1 MRLLRPLPIIGVLV
15 IALLVTA
22 CGGGTGTSPSTSVS
36 PSGSA
41 GGDLF
46 PVPISTQLVAGDN
59 RFVFSFL
66 DKQNQP
72 VASPDQTASVQF
84 IPQGQTAPVASG
96 DGRFVWGIEDVR
108 GVYVTN
114 VKLPSAGPYTA
125 RFTTKLPGKD
135 PETVYMQ
142 LDVVDKAAGIAVGDK
157 APASKTPT
165 LADVGGDV
173 AKVSSDKTPVQ
184 RFYETSVAD
193 AVAAKKPFVLVF
205 ATPKFCQSAQ
215 CGPTLDHV
223 KNVVA
228 KYPDLTVINVEPY
241 QLKEQDGSLQ
251 PVTQGDPPQLVPVQ
265 SVLDWGI
272 TSEPWIFVVG
282 GDGVVRG
289 SFEGIIAE
297 DELQASI
304 DGVVKG

>member
-1 MRLLRPLPIIGVLV
+1 VRPVRPLPVLGVLIV
-15 IALLVTA
+15 AVLLAA
-22 CGGGTGTSPSTSVS
+22 CGNPSPTATPSASV
-36 PSGSA
+36 GSA
-41 GGDLF
+41 DLF

-114 VKLPSAGPYTA
+114 VRLPAAGPYTA
-125 RFTTKLPGKD
+125 RFTTQLPGKAA
-135 PETVYMQ
+135 ETVDMQ
-142 LDVVDKAAGIAVGDK
+142 LDVLDKSTGIAVGDK

-173 AKVSSDKTPVQ
+173 AKISSDKTPVD

-193 AVAAKKPFVLVF
+193 AVAARKPFVLVF

-228 KYPDLTVINVEPY
+228 KYPDVTVINVEPY
-241 QLKEQDGSLQ
+241 QLEDKDGTLQ
-251 PVTQGDPPQLVPVQ
+251 PVTQGNPPQLVPVQ

-282 GDGVVRG
+282 SDGVVRG

>member
-1 MRLLRPLPIIGVLV
+1 VRLFRPLPFVGVLV
-15 IALLVTA
+15 VALLVAA
-22 CGGGTGTSPSTSVS
+22 CGGTTGTSPSASAA
-36 PSGSA
+36 PSGSGSA
-41 GGDLF
+41 DLF

-84 IPQGQTAPVASG
+84 IPQGQTAAVATG

-114 VKLPSAGPYTA
+114 VKLPAAGAYTA
-125 RFTTKLPGKD
+125 RFTTQLPGKAA
-135 PETVYMQ
+135 ETVDMQ
-142 LDVVDKAAGIAVGDK
+142 LDVLDKSSGIAVGDK

-165 LADVGGDV
+165 LGDVGGDV
-173 AKVSSDKTPVQ
+173 AKISSDKTPVQ

-228 KYPDLTVINVEPY
+228 KYPDVTVINVEPY
-241 QLKEQDGSLQ
+241 QLQDKDGTLQ
-251 PVTQGDPPQLVPVQ
+251 PVTQGNPPQLVPVQ

-297 DELQASI
+297 DELTASI
-304 DGVVKG
+304 DSVVKG

>member
-1 MRLLRPLPIIGVLV
+1 MRPLRPLSLAGVV
-15 IALLVTA
+15 IVALLVGA
-22 CGGGTGTSPSTSVS
+22 CGGGSGTSPSPSVA
-36 PSGSA
+36 PSASTA
-41 GGDLF
+41 GDLF

-72 VASPDQTASVQF
+72 VASPDQTASVEF

-96 DGRFVWGIEDVR
+96 EGRFVWGIQDVR

-114 VKLPSAGPYTA
+114 VKLPNAGPYTA
-125 RFTTKLPGKD
+125 RFTTQLPGKAA
-135 PETVYMQ
+135 ETVDMQ
-142 LDVVDKAAGIAVGDK
+142 LDVLDKAAGVAVGDK

-173 AKVSSDKTPVQ
+173 AKISSDKTPVQ

-193 AVAAKKPFVLVF
+193 AVAAKHPFVLVF
-205 ATPKFCQSAQ
+205 ATPAFCQSAQ

-241 QLKEQDGSLQ
+241 QLATKDGSLQ
-251 PVTQGDPPQLVPVQ
+251 PVTQGNPPQLVPVQ

-282 GDGVVRG
+282 GDGVVHG

-297 DELQASI
+297 DELKASI
-304 DGVVKG
+304 DQVVKG

>member
-125 RFTTKLPGKD
+125 RFTTTLPGKT
-135 PETVYMQ
+135 PETVDMQ
-142 LDVVDKAAGIAVGDK
+142 LDVLDKAAGIAVGDK

-165 LADVGGDV
+165 LADAGGDV
-173 AKVSSDKTPVQ
+173 AKISSDKTPVQ

>member
-1 MRLLRPLPIIGVLV
+1 MRLLRPLPIVGALV

-22 CGGGTGTSPSTSVS
+22 CGGGTGTSPSASVA

-125 RFTTKLPGKD
+125 RFTTTLPGKS
-135 PETVYMQ
+135 PETVDMQ
-142 LDVVDKAAGIAVGDK
+142 LDVLDKAAGIAVGDK

-165 LADVGGDV
+165 LTDVGGDV
-173 AKVSSDKTPVQ
+173 AKISSDKTPVQ

-193 AVAAKKPFVLVF
+193 AVAANKPFVLVF
-205 ATPKFCQSAQ
+205 ATPRFCQSAQ

-241 QLKEQDGSLQ
+241 QLKEQDGGLQ
-251 PVTQGDPPQLVPVQ
+251 PVTQGDPPELVPVQ

>member
-1 MRLLRPLPIIGVLV
+1 VRLLRPLPIVGSLLV
-15 IALLVTA
+15 ALLVAA
-22 CGGGTGTSPSTSVS
+22 CGNPSPTASPSASV
-36 PSGSA
+36 GSA
-41 GGDLF
+41 DLF
-46 PVPISTQLVAGDN
+46 PVPISTQLVAGEN

-96 DGRFVWGIEDVR
+96 DGRFVWGIQDVR

-114 VKLPSAGPYTA
+114 VKLPNAGPYTA
-125 RFTTKLPGKD
+125 RFTTQLPGKSA
-135 PETVYMQ
+135 ETVDMQ
-142 LDVVDKAAGIAVGDK
+142 LDVLDKSPGIAVGDK

-165 LADVGGDV
+165 LGDVGGDV
-173 AKVSSDKTPVQ
+173 AKISSDKTPVD

-228 KYPDLTVINVEPY
+228 KYPDLTVINVDPY
-241 QLKEQDGSLQ
+241 Q
-251 PVTQGDPPQLVPVQ
+251 PVTQGNPPQLVPVQ

-282 GDGVVRG
+282 SDGVVRG

-297 DELQASI
+297 DELQTSI
-304 DGVVKG
+304 DGVVKS